1 MQFSAK
7 EDIQAPITAV
17 FDMVADFER
26 FERMAM
32 RRGVDVRRVVEPN
45 EPGAGACWD
54 IEFKVRGKP
63 RRVSVELAEFE
74 RPTQMQFVFA
84 GKGMTGMTAIELLPL
99 SQRHTRLGIE
109 ISLTAQTLPA
119 RLLLQSF
126 KLGRSRFRRQFQLRL
141 NEFARELEERY
152 LHGA

>member
-1 MQFSAK
+1 MHFSAK
-7 EDIQAPITAV
+7 EDIQAPVAVV

-26 FERMAM
+26 FERMAI
-32 RRGVDVRRVVEPN
+32 RRGIEVRRVVEPP

-54 IEFKVRGKP
+54 TEFKVRGKP

-74 RPTQMQFVFA
+74 RPAQMRFVFV
-84 GKGMTGMTAIELLPL
+84 GKGMTGVTAIDFLPL
-99 SQRHTRLGIE
+99 SQRQTRLGIE
-109 ISLTAQTLPA
+109 ISMTAQTLPA

-152 LHGA
+152 LHSA